1 MFYKREWTKRKDLPQ
16 RAERGPQ
23 RTRKRAA
30 QEHRPFE
37 AQGKQECPSQLR
49 TSLRHKRRGG
59 WVVGEFPS
67 RDKLV
72 EIFYTGRLGRGR
84 LPCLNTSRMRDSR

>member
-1 MFYKREWTKRKDLPQ
+1 MFYKREQTKRKDLPQ
-16 RAERGPQ
+16 RAERGPE

-30 QEHRPFE
+30 QEYRPFE

-59 WVVGEFPS
+59 WVAGEFPS

-72 EIFYTGRLGRGR
+72 GIFMQRK
-84 LPCLNTSRMRDSR
+84 